1 MGCIAV
7 VVAIFLYGFLGFI
20 AAWGGLI
27 DFEATNINLYLFQVP
42 SSRVCVRVRAG
53 GRVRG
58 STRKATADS

>member
-27 DFEATNINLYLFQVP
+27 DFEQTNINLYLFQVP
-42 SSRVCVRVRAG
+42 VCCACVQVCLRACLCKFCM
-53 GRVRG
+53 
-58 STRKATADS
+58 S

>member
-7 VVAIFLYGFLGFI
+7 VVAIFLYGFLGFV

-42 SSRVCVRVRAG
+42 ASGVCRRACVCVCAG
-53 GRVRG
+53 AHAG
-58 STRKATADS
+58 S